1 MTITI
6 EKRHLYVIMGIVII
20 VIATILFPKSCGK
33 PDYEPTAKD
42 MKLNA
47 MIANGIA
54 GQLLADYQK
63 NWSSAIRDNIA
74 INAEGKSQGCYE
86 FSQAIAWRY
95 IYYTNHGYIKV
106 LDSIANVVKEDM
118 KIMED
123 APSKFEETQKSFL
136 ALYNDMNTL
145 ISLVKDPKGSLMTF
159 GQRVN
164 ELLLDAEKR
173 YNETDLKISV
183 SEAEKNEKRIEI
195 QNVFNKLAENAPETK
210 AKKLEEKAYED
221 NKMAGEKFL
230 KENAKKEG
238 IITLESG
245 VQYKVIKEGKGPI
258 PNEDSSVKV
267 HYEGRLLN
275 GTIFDSSYKRKQPAE
290 FRANQVIKG
299 WTEALTHM
307 PAGSI
312 WEVYIPQELGYG
324 ERQQGGDIKPYSL
337 LIFKIEL
344 LKVMK

>member
-6 EKRHLYVIMGIVII
+6 EKKHVYVFLGIVLIVII
-20 VIATILFPKSCGK
+20 AIFLPKSCNK
-33 PDYEPTAKD
+33 PDYETTAKD

-47 MIANGIA
+47 MVTTSIA

-63 NWSSAIRDNIA
+63 NWSSAISDHKAYNS
-74 INAEGKSQGCYE
+74 EGKREWCDD

-123 APSKFEETQKSFL
+123 APSKYEDTQKSFL

-159 GQRVN
+159 GQRIN
-164 ELLLDAEKR
+164 ELLIDVDKQL
-173 YNETDLKISV
+173 NETDLKISV
-183 SEAEKNEKRIEI
+183 SEAEKNEKTIAI
-195 QNVFNKLAENAPETK
+195 QKIFNELAENSPEK
-210 AKKLEEKAYED
+210 IAERKFKEQFESNKK
-221 NKMAGEKFL
+221 AGEDFL
-230 KENAKKEG
+230 KENSQKEG
-238 IITLESG
+238 VVVLPSG
-245 VQYKVIKEGKGPI
+245 LQYKVLKEGNGTI
-258 PNEDSSVKV
+258 PTETSRVKV
-267 HYEGRLLN
+267 HYEGRTLD
-275 GTIFDSSYKRKQPAE
+275 GKVFDSSYKRGQATD

-299 WTEALTHM
+299 WEEALTHM
-307 PAGSI
+307 PEGSI
-312 WEVYIPQELGYG
+312 WEVYIPQELAYG
-324 ERQQGGDIKPYSL
+324 ERQQGSDIMPYSL

-344 LKVMK
+344 IKVHN